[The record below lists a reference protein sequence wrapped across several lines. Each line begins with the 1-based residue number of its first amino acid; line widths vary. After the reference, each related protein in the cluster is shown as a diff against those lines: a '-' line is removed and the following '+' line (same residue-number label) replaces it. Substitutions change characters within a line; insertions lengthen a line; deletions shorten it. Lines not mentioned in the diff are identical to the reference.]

1 MMSPLEQLGVYAVLG
16 AIAAAVLWL
25 AWKLCTRPQQAD
37 TDAAK
42 LGREQLRK
50 AVLAGTHDEQG
61 YPLCRICGD
70 KTKLE
75 TRAIKHGYQ
84 IDRSEGFGAWLRQ
97 MVGAPAR
104 LRVGRRLFDD
114 YAYCRECAIV
124 AEHELLAYLLAYEQQ
139 RRDWIRDAEVELRR
153 FERMGLDERV
163 RARVTAHDKEQ
174 ARVASRPPATVVPF
188 RAQGS

>member
-1 MMSPLEQLGVYAVLG
+1 MPPLEQLIMYGILG
-16 AIAAAVLWL
+16 AVAAATLWL
-25 AWKLCTRPQQAD
+25 AWKLCMRQQGPDAD
-37 TDAAK
+37 ASK
-42 LGREQLRK
+42 LGRELVRK

-75 TRAIKHGYQ
+75 TRASKHGYQ

-104 LRVGRRLFDD
+104 LRVGRKLYDD
-114 YAYCRECAIV
+114 YCYCRECAIV

-139 RRDWIRDAEVELRR
+139 RRDQIRDAEVELRR

-163 RARVTAHDKEQ
+163 RARVVAHDKEQ
-174 ARVASRPPATVVPF
+174 LRAASRPPATVVPF